1 VCNFNFD
8 RNVENVGETI
18 RYPQSNYIR
27 HCLIVA
33 LVDDFLALHQ
43 RLSDPEAKREKTN
56 ISEEIHSSD
65 IGCGRI
71 DNLRSQAVWKFSQR
85 ETLKD
90 RVLTRNPT
98 AEKEIKINSC

>member
-8 RNVENVGETI
+8 RNAENVGKTI

-27 HCLIVA
+27 HRLIVE
-33 LVDDFLALHQ
+33 LLDDFLALHQ
-43 RLSDPEAKREKTN
+43 RLSEPEAKRKKTN
-56 ISEEIHSSD
+56 MSEEIHSSD

-71 DNLRSQAVWKFSQR
+71 DNLRSQAVWQFNQR

-98 AEKEIKINSC
+98 DEKKSEISSC